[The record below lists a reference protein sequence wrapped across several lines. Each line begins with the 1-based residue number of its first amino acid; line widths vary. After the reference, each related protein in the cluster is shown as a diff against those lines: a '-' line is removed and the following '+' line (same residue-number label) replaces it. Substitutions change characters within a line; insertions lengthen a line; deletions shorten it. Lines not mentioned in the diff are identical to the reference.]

1 MWLSQTKI
9 SNVNAYKMIG
19 LTKIRLFVM
28 PVKKS
33 FLNVQVAGLR
43 MIDQHTV
50 LPVTQVI
57 FGNKLNAL
65 NAVKEFPI
73 A

>member
-1 MWLSQTKI
+1 
-9 SNVNAYKMIG
+9 MIG
-19 LTKIRLFVM
+19 STAIRLFVI

-50 LPVTQVI
+50 LPVTQAI
-57 FGNKLNAL
+57 FGIKLNAF
-65 NAVKEFPI
+65 NAALEFLI